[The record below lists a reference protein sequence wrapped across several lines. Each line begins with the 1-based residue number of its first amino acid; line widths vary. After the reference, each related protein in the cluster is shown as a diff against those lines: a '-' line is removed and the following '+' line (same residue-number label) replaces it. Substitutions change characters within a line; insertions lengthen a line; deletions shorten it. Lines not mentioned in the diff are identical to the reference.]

1 MKFRSFDQSTMLAWS
16 PLIVLGIFVPLNTGV
31 REFLPELFCS
41 PIDRGGKELLCGF
54 GYSAPIIQVVTIMFY
69 VLYFGGLVFSAVHA
83 LRGKLTKL
91 GALGFM
97 LGLLFVVAGSM
108 LASQFGLDDSP

>member
-1 MKFRSFDQSTMLAWS
+1 
-16 PLIVLGIFVPLNTGV
+16 
-31 REFLPELFCS
+31 
-41 PIDRGGKELLCGF
+41 
-54 GYSAPIIQVVTIMFY
+54 MFY
-69 VLYFGGLVFSAVHA
+69 FLYFGGLVFSAVHA